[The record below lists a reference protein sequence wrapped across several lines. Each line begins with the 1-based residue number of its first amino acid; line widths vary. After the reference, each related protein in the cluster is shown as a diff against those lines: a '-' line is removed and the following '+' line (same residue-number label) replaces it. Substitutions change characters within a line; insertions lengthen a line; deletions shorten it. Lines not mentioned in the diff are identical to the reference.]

1 VTHRREIMPG
11 DVPGELA
18 ALAIPSAVTLLGF
31 WFQPRATT
39 QIKEHAVGFELE
51 QVIRIEILCVFQWS
65 ARQPHIRQR
74 QRPGGERNG
83 VCDWAKRVRRLRSLC
98 CRKKSH
104 ASGGKQASRSVKLDR
119 WQIAYQFCKHRCQHV
134 VSRRGVKILATSVRR
149 AHI

>member
-1 VTHRREIMPG
+1 AVALLVLDFLEFLDEIVRTLLEPRIAGRRPHVTHRREIMPG

-98 CRKKSH
+98 CRKKS
-104 ASGGKQASRSVKLDR
+104 
-119 WQIAYQFCKHRCQHV
+119 
-134 VSRRGVKILATSVRR
+134 
-149 AHI
+149 